1 MGVVYGQWAGPY
13 PGPTLTERRSAKTR
27 RAAGPNAGDRKN
39 GWGGGVVCQTV
50 DGSPPPPPGHHW
62 HRWLS
67 PKKRG
72 FGAAQPN
79 AGDKENGEGGT
90 NVVRRSWG
98 GVWWAVGGAVFWV
111 PFHG

>member
-50 DGSPPPPPGHHW
+50 DGSPPPPRATIGTDGSAPRSGG
-62 HRWLS
+62 L
-67 PKKRG
+67 
-72 FGAAQPN
+72 AQRSLTRVTRRM
-79 AGDKENGEGGT
+79 GREG
-90 NVVRRSWG
+90 
-98 GVWWAVGGAVFWV
+98 
-111 PFHG
+111 PML